1 MGNLVCVCAAKLVV
15 SKIVSKET
23 KWSYEKVKMAACV
36 VGRARDC
43 VRRSLAKAMLQLE
56 ENELWSHRGFCA
68 SGKLGRRC
76 ELVSIKVVQ
85 RWIDS

>member
-1 MGNLVCVCAAKLVV
+1 MALWEV
-15 SKIVSKET
+15 
-23 KWSYEKVKMAACV
+23 EKVEMTACV
-36 VGRARDC
+36 VGRSRDC
-43 VRRSLAKAMLQLE
+43 VRYSLMKAMLQLE

-68 SGKLGRRC
+68 SGKLGRRR